1 MFGFSGLDVRKRI
14 FKVVAGMGRV
24 GVGGV
29 GFCCQADSCCQL
41 GFVVRRY
48 SLSC

>member
-1 MFGFSGLDVRKRI
+1 MSGFSALDVGKRI
-14 FKVVAGMGRV
+14 FKVAAGMGRV

-29 GFCCQADSCCQL
+29 GVCCQVGSCCQL

-48 SLSC
+48 SLIY